1 MAGSGY
7 TLSHALNKVPG
18 IQSINLRSSNNY
30 IDYPSIAEMRF
41 YKEEQCRKMIE
52 QADVIVFHTAINPYI
67 SAFHLTKEVLAKKKK
82 LLYFHGSDCRHYG
95 TQIIAQADEL
105 FGKDAYKVLV
115 STPDLQ
121 SIVPEAVWMP
131 VARSFS
137 EMYKQYA
144 LCNQDTRALQSFG
157 ASVDKI
163 VLAHAPTN
171 PEVKGSQLFFKV
183 ITELI
188 TAYKN
193 AEFLPIQNMSH
204 DQAMRAIARSDIFFD
219 QHKLGA
225 YGLAAVEASIFKE
238 AIFVRL
244 DAPVIEA
251 MERESGLKNPFIQ
264 WIDEDQ
270 LRERAATLCEHPKLI
285 RRFGTKTYEYCK
297 KMHDELPVAQRF
309 LKVVEAM

>member
-18 IQSINLRSSNNY
+18 IRAINLRSSNNY

-41 YKEEQCRKMIE
+41 YKEDQCRKMIE
-52 QADVIVFHTAINPYI
+52 QADVIIFHTAINPYL
-67 SAFHLTKEVLAKKKK
+67 SAFHLTKEHMAKKKK

-95 TQIIAQADEL
+95 TQIVAQADEI
-105 FGKDAYKVLV
+105 FGKGAYEVLV
-115 STPDLQ
+115 STPDLL
-121 SIVPEAVWMP
+121 SIVPQAVWMP

-137 EMYKQYA
+137 EMHKQYA
-144 LCNQDTRALQSFG
+144 LCNQDTRALKAFG
-157 ASVDKI
+157 GDVDKL

-171 PEVKGSQLFFKV
+171 PEIKGSELFFKV

-204 DQAMRAIARSDIFFD
+204 DQAMRAIAKADLFFD

-225 YGLAAVEASIFKE
+225 YGLAAVEASIFNE

-244 DAPVIEA
+244 DAPVIEV

-264 WIDEDQ
+264 WVDDDQ

-285 RRFGTKTYEYCK
+285 GKFGKLTSEYCR